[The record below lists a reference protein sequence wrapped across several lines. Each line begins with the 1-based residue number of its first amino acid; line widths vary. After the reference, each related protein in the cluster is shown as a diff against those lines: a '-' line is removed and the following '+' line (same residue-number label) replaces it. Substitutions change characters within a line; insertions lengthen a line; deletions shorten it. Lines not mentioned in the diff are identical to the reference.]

1 MTPTRKATGD
11 LTTSKATPDRS
22 IQAGGA
28 LVPHRANG
36 PDPSVRK
43 YRNRGNSRRSE
54 KNSTAP
60 LDHTAISSV
69 NIDPSQEIGGIKN
82 SLADHWLSTEEV
94 SQRLKIPEK
103 TLANWASLGKGPRF
117 ARMGRYRRYRFSDL
131 LAWEEAQLEL
141 GESA

>member
-1 MTPTRKATGD
+1 MTPTRKAIGD
-11 LTTSKATPDRS
+11 LTTSKATPNRS
-22 IQAGGA
+22 IQASGA
-28 LVPHRANG
+28 LVPHRANR
-36 PDPSVRK
+36 PDQSVRK
-43 YRNRGNSRRSE
+43 YGNRGNNRRSE

-69 NIDPSQEIGGIKN
+69 NIDPSQGNGSIRN